1 MARISQEVAERYYNL
16 SAVGLNGRCRS
27 GMRCYSI
34 TSSARFEISVDG
46 MPRLHRDRKEIA
58 IQAAAR
64 LMIKYPHSLVAVKD
78 LKSGKPGSGRPEAAI
93 APMLTM
99 RRPAWPLPPSRTGR
113 TGPCSMT
120 GELSGVFYEDR
131 SHVRRKRPP
140 LPAASPV

>member
-1 MARISQEVAERYYNL
+1 
-16 SAVGLNGRCRS
+16 
-27 GMRCYSI
+27 MRCYSI

-78 LKSGKPGSGRPEAAI
+78 GKPGSGRPEAAI

-99 RRPAWPLPPSRTGR
+99 RPTGLASPAFADWEDWTVLDDGR
-113 TGPCSMT
+113 I
-120 GELSGVFYEDR
+120 
-131 SHVRRKRPP
+131 VRRI
-140 LPAASPV
+140 L

>member
-1 MARISQEVAERYYNL
+1 
-16 SAVGLNGRCRS
+16 
-27 GMRCYSI
+27 MRCYSI

-99 RRPAWPLPPSRTGR
+99 RPTGLASPAFADWGDWTVLDDGR
-113 TGPCSMT
+113 I
-120 GELSGVFYEDR
+120 
-131 SHVRRKRPP
+131 VRRI
-140 LPAASPV
+140 L

>member
-1 MARISQEVAERYYNL
+1 
-16 SAVGLNGRCRS
+16 
-27 GMRCYSI
+27 MRCYSI

-58 IQAAAR
+58 IAAAR

-99 RRPAWPLPPSRTGR
+99 RPTGLASPAFADWEDWTVLDDGR
-113 TGPCSMT
+113 I
-120 GELSGVFYEDR
+120 
-131 SHVRRKRPP
+131 VRRI
-140 LPAASPV
+140 L